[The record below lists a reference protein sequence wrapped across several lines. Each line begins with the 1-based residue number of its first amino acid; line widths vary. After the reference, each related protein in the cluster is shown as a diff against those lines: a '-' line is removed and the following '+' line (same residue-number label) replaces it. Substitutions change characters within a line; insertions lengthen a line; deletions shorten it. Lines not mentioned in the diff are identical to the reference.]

1 MRFFRKIIVA
11 LIVLLNFIL
20 SSPLFGQEHP
30 PIINFQPSDYNG
42 ENQNWGISQ
51 DDNGFIFIA
60 NNDGLL
66 EFNGSKWNLYKSP
79 NFSIMRSVMVSEG
92 RIYAGYHREFGYW
105 KRSDS
110 GALKY
115 TSISDS
121 LSSEMFEDENIWN
134 IKSIDQWIVFQS
146 YNRIYFYHPD
156 SEKITFNTEVGN
168 YYRIFNVSNR
178 LYLQK
183 KDRSIYLLR
192 NGKEELIVHLA
203 DEFNIKL
210 VLNIFETTNKELL
223 FLTRKK
229 GIFILTNS
237 GVKQW
242 DFPAKDIISKYQIFG
257 GIQLRDGSFVLGTIS
272 NGLIVLDRQGNLKYQ
287 IDKSDGLGNNTVLSL
302 FEDAD
307 NNVWAGLDNGI
318 DCLNTS
324 SYITEYFDSSGSL
337 GTIYASK
344 VINGSLYLGTNQG
357 LFRKELNTES
367 NPVLVNGT
375 RGQVWSLEIF
385 DGDLICGHT
394 DGTFLIDGDSST
406 LISPIQGAWG
416 FKPIPDHPNKILT
429 GNYQGLSVLEKIND
443 RWQLRNK
450 IEGFNNSSRFFEIM
464 HTTEIWVN
472 HEYKGIFKLEVDN
485 DFRRVTST
493 TLSSKI
499 PKAENS
505 SILKYNSELLY
516 YTKEGIFNVNTK
528 DGTIMKDSILN
539 KITSSREFLSGKMIE
554 DSNNRLWT
562 FSNKSIIFTE
572 LSPVYGDIISRSIPL
587 NLESRKT
594 TVSFEN
600 ISEIGEDKYLI
611 GGTNNYLVLD
621 LKKLVDSDH
630 QIFINSVQAGG
641 AENTYSLVNKE
652 KDLQLP
658 YAKRSVKFSYSVPNY
673 NKYEAILYQYRLK
686 GLKDAWSTW
695 QNSQTV
701 SFEKLPY
708 GDYNFEVRS
717 KIGESISSN
726 TERFIFTVKRPFYLS
741 NFMLVC
747 YLVIA
752 ILIAFLINKSY
763 KRLYKNRHEKALQ
776 KKQNELELNNMQN
789 QKEVFKL
796 RNEKLNQDIESK
808 NRELAISTMSIVK
821 RNEVLR
827 NIKKELKKNTSLSSN
842 NSVFKLINQ
851 NLNSKED
858 WTLFENA
865 FNQADNEFFARVKDK
880 HPNLNNNDLKFC
892 AYLRLNLSSKEIAPL
907 LNISSKSVEVRRYR
921 LRKKLEL
928 HHEVNLIDYVLNI

>member
-1 MRFFRKIIVA
+1 MRSFRKIIVT

-20 SSPLFGQEHP
+20 SNQLFGQEHP

-51 DDNGFIFIA
+51 DDNGFIYIA

-66 EFNGSKWNLYKSP
+66 EFNGSEWNLYKSP

-92 RIYAGYHREFGYW
+92 RVYAGYHREFGYW
-105 KRSDS
+105 KRNDS

-121 LSSEMFEDENIWN
+121 LPSEMFEDENIWN

-156 SEKITFNTEVGN
+156 SGKITFHTDVGN

-183 KDRSIYLLR
+183 KDRSVYMLR
-192 NGKEELIVHLA
+192 NGEEELIVQLA
-203 DEFNIKL
+203 DEFDIRL

-242 DFPAKDIISKYQIFG
+242 DFPAKDIVSKYQIFG

-272 NGLIVLDRQGNLKYQ
+272 NGLIVLNNQGKLKYQ

-302 FEDAD
+302 FEDSD

-318 DCLNTS
+318 DCLNTN
-324 SYITEYFDSSGSL
+324 SYITEYFDSSGNL

-344 VINGSLYLGTNQG
+344 IINGSLYLGTNQG
-357 LFRKELNTES
+357 LFRKNPNTES
-367 NPVLVNGT
+367 NPILVKGT

-385 DGDLICGHT
+385 DGDLLCGHT
-394 DGTFLIDGDSST
+394 DGTFSINGDSST
-406 LISPIQGAWG
+406 LVSPVQGAWG
-416 FKPIPDHPNKILT
+416 FKQIPGHPNKILT
-429 GNYQGLSVLEKIND
+429 GNYQGLSVLEKVNNT
-443 RWQLRNK
+443 WQLRNK
-450 IEGFNNSSRFFEIM
+450 IDGFNYSSRFFEIM
-464 HTTEIWVN
+464 PSNEIWVN

-485 DFRRVTST
+485 DFRKITGT
-493 TLSSKI
+493 KLSSKI

-505 SILKYNSELLY
+505 GILKYNSELLY
-516 YTKEGIFNVNTK
+516 YTKDGIFKVDTK
-528 DGTIMKDSILN
+528 TGTIKKDSILD

-572 LSPVYGDIISRSIPL
+572 SSPVYGDIISRSIPL

-621 LKKLVDSDH
+621 LKKLTGSEH
-630 QIFINSVQAGG
+630 QIFMNSIQVGG
-641 AENTYSLVNKE
+641 ANNTFSLVNKE
-652 KDLQLP
+652 RDLQLP
-658 YAKRSVKFSYSVPNY
+658 YAKRSVRFKYSVPNY
-673 NKYEAILYQYRLK
+673 NKYEATLYQYRLK
-686 GLKDAWSTW
+686 GLKEEWSTW
-695 QNSQTV
+695 QNSQSV

-708 GDYNFEVRS
+708 GDYIFEVRS
-717 KIGESISSN
+717 KIGESLSSN
-726 TERFIFTVKRPFYLS
+726 TEEFLFTIKRPFYLS
-741 NFMLVC
+741 NLMLIC

-752 ILIAFLINKSY
+752 ILIAFVINKSY
-763 KRLYKNRHEKALQ
+763 KRFYKNRHEKALQ
-776 KKQNELELNNMQN
+776 KKQNEIELNIIQN

-796 RNEKLNQDIESK
+796 RNEKLHQDIEGK

-827 NIKKELKKNTSLSSN
+827 NIKKELKKNTSLSDN

-858 WTLFENA
+858 WKLFENA

-921 LRKKLEL
+921 LRKKLDL